1 MGEFFFKNRWYL
13 LGILLVCKMN
23 LFAQDPSYAQ
33 FYAQRIYLN
42 PGSTGSE
49 SGLNIATVSR
59 YQWGAIPGGFTTYG
73 VALDVRSTRLSSG
86 VGFMVMQN
94 REAKIVNTTQVMGAY
109 SYIIKLS
116 KTVNLNVGLAGSFV
130 NKNLDPSK
138 LIFSDQIDPIIGVT
152 DGTGAQLIRQKIN
165 YFDLDAGALLKF
177 GWTYRKMKYHNVV
190 GFATHHLTSPVVSFE
205 NIETKLPIRYTVHY
219 GGMFPMNFSAKKKK
233 SMFYLSPVFKF
244 DYQAGLKELTYG
256 FFNSYDPIYIGLFY
270 KHNTFFTNKN
280 TRTLIFTG
288 GYNGYM
294 GENLNYIV
302 GYSYDF
308 NMSGL
313 GTKSRG
319 VHEVTLRMTFPEVE
333 LLKSALKS
341 RGSKPQKCYDFGG
354 KNSIRLF

>member
-1 MGEFFFKNRWYL
+1 MGSPHIILPL
-13 LGILLVCKMN
+13 L
-23 LFAQDPSYAQ
+23 
-33 FYAQRIYLN
+33 
-42 PGSTGSE
+42 
-49 SGLNIATVSR
+49 
-59 YQWGAIPGGFTTYG
+59 
-73 VALDVRSTRLSSG
+73 
-86 VGFMVMQN
+86 
-94 REAKIVNTTQVMGAY
+94 
-109 SYIIKLS
+109 
-116 KTVNLNVGLAGSFV
+116 SF
-130 NKNLDPSK
+130 
-138 LIFSDQIDPIIGVT
+138 
-152 DGTGAQLIRQKIN
+152 
-165 YFDLDAGALLKF
+165 
-177 GWTYRKMKYHNVV
+177 H
-190 GFATHHLTSPVVSFE
+190 
-205 NIETKLPIRYTVHY
+205 
-219 GGMFPMNFSAKKKK
+219 
-233 SMFYLSPVFKF
+233 LSPVFKF